1 MDYSAYHQQQ
11 GYDLSAQPQ
20 QPGYDPSVQPH
31 QPVYDPSVQPHQ
43 QYDPSAQPQH
53 FYNQSTEDYYSYAYS
68 NPQYVNNQ
76 PYPYHSVNVQ
86 QAQHQLQE
94 PNPPGVA
101 VHPPI
106 QHDPNA
112 YYQSLDYAATAAAYA
127 VGPQQGGVGAGAV
140 VAHQSV

>member
-11 GYDLSAQPQ
+11 EYDPSAQPQ
-20 QPGYDPSVQPH
+20 QPGYDPSVQHH
-31 QPVYDPSVQPHQ
+31 QPGYDPSVQHHQ

-53 FYNQSTEDYYSYAYS
+53 FYNQPTEDYYSYAYS

-86 QAQHQLQE
+86 QAQHQE
-94 PNPPGVA
+94 PNPPGVT
-101 VHPPI
+101 VQPPL
-106 QHDPNA
+106 QHDPND
-112 YYQSLDYAATAAAYA
+112 YYQSLNYASAAYA

-140 VAHQSV
+140 VAHQPV